1 MLNFDLLMFI
11 PWMYLTIYNETI
23 KEIGTKFVNNNI
35 QLPHFI
41 NILWN
46 RLKYYQ
52 FNIIFRSIL
61 PAEYTDNNALNNV
74 IAIWIK
80 NITATIIPILNYN
93 LDFFWRVLLLFNII
107 LVSTPV
113 YTTQPVIQSVILR
126 LHPRRIIL
134 LLSKGTLFH
143 DPVKVWI
150 NGFGL

>member
-1 MLNFDLLMFI
+1 
-11 PWMYLTIYNETI
+11 MYFTIYNDTI
-23 KEIGTKFVNNNI
+23 SEIGTKFVNNNI
-35 QLPHFI
+35 QLPHLI

-46 RLKYYQ
+46 KLKYYQ
-52 FNIIFRSIL
+52 FNIILRSIL
-61 PAEYTDNNALNNV
+61 PAEYTDNTALNNV

-113 YTTQPVIQSVILR
+113 YTTHPVIHSVILR

-134 LLSKGTLFH
+134 LLSKGILFH
-143 DPVKVWI
+143 EPVKVWI
-150 NGFGL
+150 NGLGL

>member
-1 MLNFDLLMFI
+1 MFI
-11 PWMYLTIYNETI
+11 PWMYFTIYNDTI
-23 KEIGTKFVNNNI
+23 NEIGTKFVNNNI

-46 RLKYYQ
+46 ILKYYQ
-52 FNIIFRSIL
+52 FKIILRSKL
-61 PAEYTDNNALNNV
+61 PAEYTDNTALNNV

-113 YTTQPVIQSVILR
+113 YTTHPVIHYVIFK
-126 LHPRRIIL
+126 LHPRKIIL

-143 DPVKVWI
+143 EPVKVWI
-150 NGFGL
+150 NGLGR